1 MVGQIRRPA
10 ARQGIFRNHQHRV
23 RGSLPT
29 GRGVD
34 PRVGALP
41 VVGDLMKIERI
52 TCRVVDFPLE
62 REFHPAW
69 ARGRNQPDLLMVL
82 IEVETDAGL
91 TGLGAAHAGLEA
103 AVTIERFV
111 APYFIGEDPM
121 YVERLV
127 PILRDTEILGAPVYC
142 MEMPL
147 WDIVGKAA
155 NLPVAK
161 LWGGC
166 SDGVTAYCATAEVR
180 SPERRVEDVQR
191 MLGEGYRA
199 VKFRFH
205 LPDPREDL
213 KVVEAVRAA
222 VGDRI
227 DIMVD
232 ANQAAVEPGHG
243 GHRMWRFPIALTVA
257 RELQRMGV
265 RWLVEALPRH
275 DYDGLR
281 RLRDKLDT
289 LPIAGG
295 EDNHGLHEFKLLID
309 RGCYDILQPDALLP
323 DAVGPMR
330 KIAAL
335 AEVAGLEIA
344 PHTWGNGIGLMAN
357 LHLAAAIPNCP
368 FLEFS
373 HDPPSGFTA
382 AARDQMLLEP
392 LTIDSDGA
400 VRVPDRPGFGLVL
413 DEERIARYTVSTH
426 TVTARD

>member
-1 MVGQIRRPA
+1 
-10 ARQGIFRNHQHRV
+10 
-23 RGSLPT
+23 
-29 GRGVD
+29 
-34 PRVGALP
+34 
-41 VVGDLMKIERI
+41 MKIERI

-82 IEVETDAGL
+82 IEVETDEGL
-91 TGLGAAHAGLEA
+91 TGVAAAHAGLEA
-103 AVTIERFV
+103 AMTIERFV
-111 APYFIGEDPM
+111 APYFIGQDPM

-127 PILRDTEILGAPVYC
+127 PVLRDTEILGAPVYC

-155 NLPVAK
+155 NLPLAK
-161 LWGGC
+161 LWGGY

-205 LPDPREDL
+205 SPDPRDDL

-227 DIMVD
+227 EIMVD
-232 ANQAAVEPGHG
+232 ANQAGVEPGHG
-243 GHRMWRFPIALTVA
+243 GHRTWGFPIALTVA
-257 RELQRMGV
+257 RELQSMGV
-265 RWLVEALPRH
+265 RWLEEPLPRH

-281 RLRDKLDT
+281 RLRDRLDT

-309 RGCYDILQPDALLP
+309 RGCYDVLQPDALLSEG
-323 DAVGPMR
+323 VGQIR

-335 AEVAGLEIA
+335 AEVAGLEVA
-344 PHTWGNGIGLMAN
+344 PHTWGNGIGLVAN
-357 LHLAAAIPNCP
+357 LHVAAAIPNCP
-368 FLEFS
+368 FLEFP

-392 LTIDSDGA
+392 LGIDSEGR

-413 DEERIARYTVSTH
+413 DEERIAHYTVSTH
-426 TVTARD
+426 TVTAPD

>member
-1 MVGQIRRPA
+1 
-10 ARQGIFRNHQHRV
+10 
-23 RGSLPT
+23 
-29 GRGVD
+29 
-34 PRVGALP
+34 
-41 VVGDLMKIERI
+41 
-52 TCRVVDFPLE
+52 
-62 REFHPAW
+62 
-69 ARGRNQPDLLMVL
+69 
-82 IEVETDAGL
+82 
-91 TGLGAAHAGLEA
+91 
-103 AVTIERFV
+103 
-111 APYFIGEDPM
+111 M

-166 SDGVTAYCATAEVR
+166 SDGVTAYCASAEVR

-205 LPDPREDL
+205 LPDPRDDL

-227 DIMVD
+227 QIMVD
-232 ANQAAVEPGHG
+232 ANQAGVEPGHG
-243 GHRMWRFPIALTVA
+243 GHRTWGFPIALTVA
-257 RELQRMGV
+257 RELQSMGV
-265 RWLVEALPRH
+265 RWLEEPLPRH

-281 RLRDKLDT
+281 RLRDRLDT

-309 RGCYDILQPDALLP
+309 RG
-323 DAVGPMR
+323 GR
-330 KIAAL
+330 
-335 AEVAGLEIA
+335 
-344 PHTWGNGIGLMAN
+344 
-357 LHLAAAIPNCP
+357 
-368 FLEFS
+368 
-373 HDPPSGFTA
+373 
-382 AARDQMLLEP
+382 
-392 LTIDSDGA
+392 

-413 DEERIARYTVSTH
+413 DEERIAHYTVSTH
-426 TVTARD
+426 TITAPD

>member
-1 MVGQIRRPA
+1 
-10 ARQGIFRNHQHRV
+10 
-23 RGSLPT
+23 
-29 GRGVD
+29 
-34 PRVGALP
+34 
-41 VVGDLMKIERI
+41 
-52 TCRVVDFPLE
+52 
-62 REFHPAW
+62 
-69 ARGRNQPDLLMVL
+69 MVL
-82 IEVETDAGL
+82 IEVGTDAGL
-91 TGLGAAHAGLEA
+91 TGLGAAHACPES

-161 LWGGC
+161 LWGGG

-180 SPERRVEDVQR
+180 PPKQRVEDVQR
-191 MLGEGYRA
+191 MLAEGYRA

-227 DIMVD
+227 EIMVD
-232 ANQAAVEPGHG
+232 ANQAGVEPGHG
-243 GHRMWRFPIALTVA
+243 GHHSWGFPMALTVA
-257 RELQRMGV
+257 RELERMNV
-265 RWLVEALPRH
+265 RWLEEPLPRH

-281 RLRDKLDT
+281 RLRDKLDR

-309 RGCYDILQPDALLP
+309 RGCYDILQPDALLSEG
-323 DAVGPMR
+323 VGQMR
-330 KIAAL
+330 KVAAL
-335 AEVAGLEIA
+335 AEAAGLQVA
-344 PHTWGNGIGLMAN
+344 PHTWGNGIGLMGN
-357 LHLAAAIPNCP
+357 LHLSAAIPNCP
-368 FLEFS
+368 FLEF
-373 HDPPSGFTA
+373 PVAPLSGFTA

-392 LTIDSDGA
+392 LSIDKEGC

-426 TVTARD
+426 VSSARD